1 MTERR
6 TIFFEFHI
14 YDSSGVQVLHGI
26 IKLVPS
32 DPDPNKTAH
41 ELLSV
46 AIDRRFSISFVT
58 PSLKRI
64 NAVRVKELGAPIYCT
79 RFGTDVVYFLK

>member
-1 MTERR
+1 MSERQP
-6 TIFFEFHI
+6 IFFAFHTQ
-14 YDSSGVQVLHGI
+14 DSSGVNVLHGI

-46 AIDRRFSISFVT
+46 AINRKFSISFDT
-58 PSLKRI
+58 PSLKRT
-64 NAVRVKELGAPIYCT
+64 NSVRLKELGAPINCML
-79 RFGTDVVYFLK
+79 FGTDVIYFLK

>member
-6 TIFFEFHI
+6 TIFFEFLIH
-14 YDSSGVQVLHGI
+14 DSSGVKVLHGI

-41 ELLSV
+41 ELLRV
-46 AIDRRFSISFVT
+46 AINRKFSISFDT
-58 PSLKRI
+58 PSLKRT
-64 NAVRVKELGAPIYCT
+64 NAVRVKELGAPINCI
-79 RFGTDVVYFLK
+79 RFGTDVIYFLK